1 MSKESV
7 IDIKNGNI
15 YGNGKEEIVILKG
28 EYLHEDSNY
37 VERGNLLLLRMKII
51 I

>member
-7 IDIKNGNI
+7 IDIKKGNI
-15 YGNGKEEIVILKG
+15 YGRGKEEIVILKG

-37 VERGNLLLLRMKII
+37 IEKSNYCY
-51 I
+51 